1 MLIHIKAVK
10 HMETEPNDI
19 DLSFD
24 LMEEEAE
31 WIVSPE
37 NEKNTEKQENQQSK
51 NNVQGVITKVHIKVM
66 CFFDLISAYLN
77 TDCLLPDSKCQQV
90 YPIFSSVHGDMDV
103 NN

>member
-1 MLIHIKAVK
+1 
-10 HMETEPNDI
+10 METEPNDI

-51 NNVQGVITKVHIKVM
+51 NNVQGVITKVHVKVM
-66 CFFDLISAYLN
+66 CFFDSISTYLN
-77 TDCLLPDSKCQQV
+77 MDCLLPDSKCQQV
-90 YPIFSSVHGDMDV
+90 YLIFSSVHGDMDA